1 MPAMGK
7 IIFWIVVVFLILFVL
22 RLYNAAKAQ
31 KRTAKRKSPRAA
43 PQLMVRCVQCGVFLP
58 EPDARAT
65 ASGYRC
71 QDPACA
77 TGTSR

>member
-1 MPAMGK
+1 MGK

-31 KRTAKRKSPRAA
+31 KRAAKRKSARAA

-58 EPDARAT
+58 RPDAQPAV
-65 ASGYRC
+65 GGFRC
-71 QDPACA
+71 SDPACSV
-77 TGTSR
+77 GSPR

>member
-1 MPAMGK
+1 MGK
-7 IIFWIVVVFLILFVL
+7 VIFWIVVVFLILFVL

-31 KRTAKRKSPRAA
+31 KRAAKQKGAKA
-43 PQLMVRCVQCGVFLP
+43 TPQLMVRCVQCGVFLP

-71 QDPACA
+71 KDPACA
-77 TGTSR
+77 TGASR